1 MKKTLVALA
10 ALAATGA
17 FAQSAATLNA
27 PGMATLPT
35 ASVGSSSFTIGGMID
50 ADYNVQTA
58 NTGVVTNNVGSNTA
72 SRLRFVGVQD
82 LGGGTKAN
90 FWLEMQ
96 PSIAD
101 GSTSTSVVNNKTA
114 TSVTSSVLFNRG
126 AWAGLSGNWGEVR
139 LGRQGT
145 NAISTVTVLDA
156 QQGGAFFGFSGGG
169 FLFNGQGST
178 GQQGSGWFLA
188 NPTRGGYGQASS
200 TTTGTYLPSSSA
212 GGVGT
217 SVDSTRYTR
226 AIRYQ
231 TPTIAGGLVVGVS
244 TAYGNSATA
253 SSGSGGG
260 SQGIDAKYAAGPL
273 IAGASY
279 QKAQAEANDTGADT
293 GSLLTMAA
301 NYNFGPVIVAGGYQ
315 TEKAA
320 GSNVIFNSGKSLGL
334 AAYVPVG
341 AATPYIKLGTHSYDT
356 LGTNTKIVNL
366 GATYDLSKTTKLFA
380 EYAKNNA
387 PNNGQAASG
396 TSIAAGTIAGATA
409 TASPKLFSVGT
420 QINF

>member
-10 ALAATGA
+10 ALAATGV

-35 ASVGSSSFTIGGMID
+35 AAAGSSSFTIGGMID

-58 NTGVVTNNVGSNTA
+58 PTGVVTNSVNSNTA

-96 PSIAD
+96 PNIAD
-101 GSTSTSVVNNKTA
+101 GSTGTSVVNNKTA

-145 NAISTVTVLDA
+145 NAIGTVVILDQ
-156 QQGGAFFGFSGGG
+156 QQGGAFYAFSGGG
-169 FLFNGQGST
+169 FLFNGMT
-178 GQQGSGWFLA
+178 TAGQQGAAWFAA

-200 TTTGTYLPSSSA
+200 TTTGTYLPTSTA
-212 GGVGT
+212 GGLGT

-231 TPTIAGGLVVGVS
+231 TPTIAGGLVVGVD
-244 TAYGNSATA
+244 TAYGNSSAT

-260 SQGIDAKYAAGPL
+260 SQGIDAKYTAGPL

-279 QKAQAEANDTGADT
+279 QKAQAESNDTNANT
-293 GSLLTMAA
+293 GTLFTIAA
-301 NYNFGPVIVAGGYQ
+301 NYNFGSVIVAGGYQ
-315 TEKAA
+315 SEKA
-320 GSNVIFNSGKSLGL
+320 GGVTTFGFNSGKSVGL
-334 AAYVPVG
+334 AAYVPFG
-341 AATPYIKLGTHSYDT
+341 AATPYVKLGTHSYDT
-356 LGTNTKIVNL
+356 LGTNAKIFNL
-366 GATYDLSKTTKLFA
+366 GSTYDLSKTTKLFA
-380 EYAKNNA
+380 EVARNSAQYA
-387 PNNGQAASG
+387 GTAASNAVNG
-396 TSIAAGTIAGATA
+396 VQVA
-409 TASPKLFSVGT
+409 ASPKLVSVGT